1 MEQAAAEASAV
12 RGDGSV
18 RALLKWVGS
27 KARLI
32 PALTSRLP
40 ADIAELRHV
49 EPFCGSAA
57 LFFARQPTVAL
68 LADQNGRLIET
79 LRTVRDEPEA
89 VIEHLQ
95 AFQAEHNSE
104 LYYETRH
111 YVNLGC
117 LSGALHAAAF
127 LYLNRTCFNGLYREN
142 RNGDFNVPIGRY
154 EDPKIVDAQSI
165 REAALRLK
173 SARIVHESFEHT
185 VMHCGPADF
194 VYLDP
199 PYEPLSE
206 TSSFTAYNRAGFQR
220 KEQERLRECIDE
232 LTRIGARVMLS
243 NSDTEYTRALY
254 ADYVVDVVE
263 VHRSVSAGK
272 RGTARE
278 LIVRNYGQDRIAL

>member
-1 MEQAAAEASAV
+1 MEQAAAEASRG

-32 PALTSRLP
+32 PALLSRLP
-40 ADIAELRHV
+40 VEIDELRHV

-57 LFFARQPTVAL
+57 LFFARQPATAL

-79 LRTVRDEPEA
+79 LRSVRDEPDA
-89 VIEHLQ
+89 VINHLEE
-95 AFQAEHNSE
+95 FQAEHNSE
-104 LYYETRH
+104 LYYETRY

-117 LSGALHAAAF
+117 LAGALHAAAF

-142 RNGDFNVPIGRY
+142 RKGEFNVPIGQY
-154 EDPKIVDAQSI
+154 EDPKILDAQSV
-165 REAALRLK
+165 REASTRLGC
-173 SARIVHESFEHT
+173 ARIVQDSFEHT
-185 VMHCGPADF
+185 VLHCGPSDF

-220 KEQERLRECIDE
+220 KEQERLRECFDE

-254 ADYVVDVVE
+254 SDYVVETVE

-278 LIVRNYGQDRIAL
+278 LIVRNYGRIAL

>member
-1 MEQAAAEASAV
+1 MAEAAAETSRV

-32 PALTSRLP
+32 PALTSRP
-40 ADIAELRHV
+40 PEDIDELRHV

-57 LFFARQPTVAL
+57 LFFAQRPAVAL

-79 LRTVRDEPEA
+79 LRSVRDEPEA
-89 VIEHLQ
+89 VIEHLE
-95 AFQAEHNSE
+95 AFQAEHNND
-104 LYYETRH
+104 LYYETRY

-117 LSGALHAAAF
+117 LAGALHAAAF

-142 RNGDFNVPIGRY
+142 RKGEFNVPVGRY
-154 EDPKIVDAQSI
+154 DDPKILDAESV
-165 REAALRLK
+165 REAAARLRC
-173 SARIVHESFEHT
+173 ARLVHESFEHT
-185 VMHCGPADF
+185 VLHCGPSDF

-220 KEQERLRECIDE
+220 KEQERLRSCVDE

-254 ADYVVDVVE
+254 SDYVVDSVE

-278 LIVRNYGQDRIAL
+278 LIVRNYGQERIAL